1 MSDAY
6 KGAQQLA
13 YNNSRNADALGD
25 YNPNLTLAEI
35 QLRKRSGQYLSP
47 EDEERIAKAER
58 SDARHAAFIAAA
70 ERKSQGLNAK
80 APPPRK
86 VQPVSEVAT
95 AGRRKSRGP
104 GRKSRGRRRQTRRK
118 TSRRKQ

>member
-6 KGAQQLA
+6 KGAQHLA

-58 SDARHAAFIAAA
+58 SDARHAAFVAAA
-70 ERKSQGLNAK
+70 ERTSQGLNAK

-86 VQPVSEVAT
+86 VQPVGEVAT
-95 AGRRKSRGP
+95 AGRR
-104 GRKSRGRRRQTRRK
+104 RKSRGRGRKSRRRQTRRK

>member
-6 KGAQQLA
+6 KGAQHLA
-13 YNNSRNADALGD
+13 YTNSRNADALGD

-58 SDARHAAFIAAA
+58 SDARHAAFVAAA
-70 ERKSQGLNAK
+70 ERTSQGLNAK

-86 VQPVSEVAT
+86 VQPLEAT
-95 AGRRKSRGP
+95 AGRR
-104 GRKSRGRRRQTRRK
+104 RKSRGRGRKSRRRQTRRK